1 MDKGK
6 ACIVVLWDGSEQ
18 SENAFNHALLMRR
31 RSESPILLV
40 RVIKKRKFLESKLD
54 FESEVAVET
63 EKIKSVSEELSA
75 KYGVLPEH
83 LVKPGDFKSCIKEV
97 LEEYSCSIIV
107 SPEVYSIHK
116 GLTVNVVREFSS
128 YGDIEVPMLVANNA
142 PRNNHVSIEVVVPME
157 YEPEFKDAIEWV
169 ISLSRR
175 YGCNFN
181 FIKPVLSDAQPKKE
195 LINNIYFTKQV
206 LDDNKIVYGI
216 KAASKEANFIDEIF
230 SFASS
235 IEADYILTTSLN
247 HGLLHRNPK
256 YAEMPFIW
264 INPRKRRYRSFN

>member
-1 MDKGK
+1 
-6 ACIVVLWDGSEQ
+6 
-18 SENAFNHALLMRR
+18 MRR

-40 RVIKKRKFLESKLD
+40 RVVKKRKFLESKLD

-97 LEEYSCSIIV
+97 LEEYRCSIIV

-116 GLTVNVVREFSS
+116 GLTVNIVREFSS

-206 LDDNKIVYGI
+206 LDDNNIVYGI

-247 HGLLHRNPK
+247 YGLLHRNPK

-264 INPRKRRYRSFN
+264 INPHKRRYRSFN